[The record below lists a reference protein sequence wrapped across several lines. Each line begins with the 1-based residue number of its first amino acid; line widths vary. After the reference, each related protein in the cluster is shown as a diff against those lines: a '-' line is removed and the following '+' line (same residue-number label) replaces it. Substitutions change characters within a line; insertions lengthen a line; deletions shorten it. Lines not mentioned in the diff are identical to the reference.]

1 MPKSYDDLVEEIEFE
16 YEPEDYNNYD
26 DLISAIEQ
34 EYGSVVQYLNLTI
47 DAEDENFQDNQEIEK
62 EVIRKEMEEEE
73 EIDDNSSN
81 DREITTSAIATS
93 NDITSGISKA
103 VKGFLGRFR
112 L

>member
-1 MPKSYDDLVEEIEFE
+1 MPKSYDELTLEIELEF
-16 YEPEDYNNYD
+16 EPEDYNNYD
-26 DLISAIEQ
+26 DLISAIDQ

-47 DAEDENFQDNQEIEK
+47 DAEDERFQDFQEIE
-62 EVIRKEMEEEE
+62 EEEE

-93 NDITSGISKA
+93 NGIGSGISKA
-103 VKGFLGRFR
+103 VRGFLGRFR

>member
-1 MPKSYDDLVEEIEFE
+1 MPKSYDNLVKEIEFE
-16 YEPEDYNNYD
+16 FEPEDYNNYD

-47 DAEDENFQDNQEIEK
+47 DEEDKNFQDNQEIE
-62 EVIRKEMEEEE
+62 EEEE

-81 DREITTSAIATS
+81 DREITTSDISSS
-93 NDITSGISKA
+93 NETTSGISKA
-103 VKGFLGRFR
+103 VRGFLGRFR

>member
-26 DLISAIEQ
+26 DLISAIDQ

-47 DAEDENFQDNQEIEK
+47 DEEDKNFQDYEEEI
-62 EVIRKEMEEEE
+62 EEEE
-73 EIDDNSSN
+73 EELDDNSSN

>member
-47 DAEDENFQDNQEIEK
+47 DEEDKNFQDNQEIE
-62 EVIRKEMEEEE
+62 EEEE

-93 NDITSGISKA
+93 NETTSGISKA
-103 VKGFLGRFR
+103 VRGFLGRFR